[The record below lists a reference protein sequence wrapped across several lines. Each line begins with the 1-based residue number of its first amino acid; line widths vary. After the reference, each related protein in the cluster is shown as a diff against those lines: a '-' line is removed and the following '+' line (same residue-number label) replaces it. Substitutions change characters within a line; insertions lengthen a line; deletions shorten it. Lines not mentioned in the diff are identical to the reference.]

1 MAGKRIFH
9 SEYNLENE
17 VLLFYQIWIEP
28 RQKYYQTTFTTVVSS
43 QIKIGLN
50 IAKTGDAM
58 KVVNENEIIIEFIED
73 SEVILI
79 RCCKKVK

>member
-9 SEYNLENE
+9 SEYK

-28 RQKYYQTTFTTVVSS
+28 RQKYYQTTFTIVVSS
-43 QIKIGLN
+43 EIKIGLN
-50 IAKTGDAM
+50 IAKTGDTM
-58 KVVNENEIIIEFIED
+58 EVVNENEIIIEFIED

>member
-50 IAKTGDAM
+50 TAKM
-58 KVVNENEIIIEFIED
+58 EMQ
-73 SEVILI
+73 
-79 RCCKKVK
+79 